1 MQPDSEDSD
10 SDAELTASSDD
21 EQAQVLTTPSK
32 KRKNRSPD
40 DDHVGPIIVQAAF
53 DAYFTHA
60 AARPQTSTSV
70 FSAIIPPLSSQEYAE
85 ATKDM
90 SDKKMQSILLTDNK
104 VRNTLFTQILRQVNE
119 GFNVLCYGYGSKR
132 SILNQFAVQRCS
144 KHGHVVVVNGF
155 QASFNIKDMFTS
167 LESLPGYKDETSS
180 GSSIER
186 QSKAVAEFFS
196 ESQQRHLYLI
206 IHNIDAPSL
215 RTPKVK
221 ACLETLA
228 AAAHIHIIASVDHV
242 SAPLIWSSRER
253 FSWLWHDLTTLA
265 PYDVELAHADRS
277 SISGAQPTS
286 RKQRA
291 DGPQAAANI
300 SETAASHILASVNQN
315 ALKLFALMARK
326 QLEAVEDAG
335 ASASNDMQPYAIEY
349 EMLFK
354 LTREQFIATTDTSLR
369 QLLGEFRDHSLIVS
383 AQGSSGPEKLWI
395 PLRKERLTNV
405 LNGLPSTT

>member
-1 MQPDSEDSD
+1 MQSASDDSD
-10 SDAELTASSDD
+10 SDVELTASSDD
-21 EQAQVLTTPSK
+21 EQTQAPTTPSK
-32 KRKNRSPD
+32 KRKIRSPD

-53 DAYFTHA
+53 DAYFTHS

-90 SDKKMQSILLTDNK
+90 SDKKMQSILLTDDK
-104 VRNTLFTQILRQVNE
+104 VRNSLFTQILRQVSE

-132 SILNQFAVQRCS
+132 SILNQFAVDRCS

-155 QASFNIKDMFTS
+155 QTSFNIKDMFTS
-167 LESLPGYKDETSS
+167 LESLPGYKNEASL
-180 GSSIER
+180 GSSIES

-196 ESQQRHLYLI
+196 ESQKRHLYLI
-206 IHNIDAPSL
+206 IHNIDSPSL

-242 SAPLIWSSRER
+242 SAPLIWSSREQ

-277 SISGAQPTS
+277 SISGAQPT

-349 EMLFK
+349 SMLFK

-383 AQGSSGPEKLWI
+383 AQGSSGIEKLWI